1 MDLKQEI
8 GSRVKAARKM
18 RGMTQAALAEAID
31 MSFETV
37 SNLERGKTAPNFN
50 TLSDI
55 ATALDVEL
63 KFFFDYEPNNTSKL
77 RSRLISELSATT
89 LEVDDDKLALIA
101 DLAKVV
107 AQRQGAVCA
116 FLCTP
121 Q

>member
-1 MDLKQEI
+1 MTIDLKQEI

-50 TLSDI
+50 TLSDL

-89 LEVDDDKLALIA
+89 LEVDDDKLALIV

-107 AQRQGAVCA
+107 ARR
-116 FLCTP
+116 
-121 Q
+121 

>member
-1 MDLKQEI
+1 MTMDLKQEI
-8 GSRVKAARKM
+8 GSRVKASRKM

-55 ATALDVEL
+55 ATALDLEL

-107 AQRQGAVCA
+107 ARR
-116 FLCTP
+116 
-121 Q
+121 

>member
-1 MDLKQEI
+1 
-8 GSRVKAARKM
+8 
-18 RGMTQAALAEAID
+18 

-63 KFFFDYEPNNTSKL
+63 KFFFDYELNNTSKL
-77 RSRLISELSATT
+77 RSLLISELSATT

-101 DLAKVV
+101 DLAYW
-107 AQRQGAVCA
+107 Q
-116 FLCTP
+116 P
-121 Q
+121 

>member
-55 ATALDVEL
+55 ATALGVEL
-63 KFFFDYEPNNTSKL
+63 KFFFDYNSNAQTSSSPI
-77 RSRLISELSATT
+77 RQPTIPSAT
-89 LEVDDDKLALIA
+89 V
-101 DLAKVV
+101 
-107 AQRQGAVCA
+107 
-116 FLCTP
+116 
-121 Q
+121 

>member
-1 MDLKQEI
+1 MTIDLKQEI

-89 LEVDDDKLALIA
+89 LEVDDDKLALIV

-107 AQRQGAVCA
+107 ARR
-116 FLCTP
+116 
-121 Q
+121 

>member
-1 MDLKQEI
+1 MAMDLKQEV

-18 RGMTQAALAEAID
+18 RGMTQATLAEAIG

-55 ATALDVEL
+55 ASALSIEM
-63 KFFFDYEPNNTSKL
+63 KFFFDFQPNNSSKL
-77 RSRLISELSATT
+77 RSRLLSELNATT
-89 LEVDDDKLALIA
+89 LEVDDEKLALIA

-107 AQRQGAVCA
+107 AQR
-116 FLCTP
+116 
-121 Q
+121 

>member
-1 MDLKQEI
+1 MTIDLKQEI

-18 RGMTQAALAEAID
+18 LGMTQAALAEDID

-55 ATALDVEL
+55 AAALDVEL
-63 KFFFDYEPNNTSKL
+63 KFFFDYEVDNTSKL
-77 RSRLISELSATT
+77 RSRLLGELAATT
-89 LEVDDDKLALIA
+89 MEVDDEKLALIA

-107 AQRQGAVCA
+107 ARR
-116 FLCTP
+116 
-121 Q
+121 

>member
-1 MDLKQEI
+1 MALDLKQEV

-55 ATALDVEL
+55 AIALEVEM
-63 KFFFDYEPNNTSKL
+63 KFFFDFEASNTSKL
-77 RSRLISELSATT
+77 RSRLLSELNATT
-89 LEVDDDKLALIA
+89 LEVDDAKLALIA
-101 DLAKVV
+101 ELAKVV
-107 AQRQGAVCA
+107 ARR
-116 FLCTP
+116 
-121 Q
+121 

>member
-8 GSRVKAARKM
+8 GSRLKAARKM

-37 SNLERGKTAPNFN
+37 SILERGKTAPNFN
-50 TLSDI
+50 TLNDI

-77 RSRLISELSATT
+77 RSRLISKLSATT

-107 AQRQGAVCA
+107 ARR
-116 FLCTP
+116 
-121 Q
+121 

>member
-89 LEVDDDKLALIA
+89 LEVDDGKLALIA

-107 AQRQGAVCA
+107 ARR
-116 FLCTP
+116 T
-121 Q
+121 

>member
-55 ATALDVEL
+55 AAALDVEL
-63 KFFFDYEPNNTSKL
+63 KLFFDYEPNNASKL
-77 RSRLISELSATT
+77 RSRLISESSATT
-89 LEVDDDKLALIA
+89 LEVDDDRLALIA

-107 AQRQGAVCA
+107 AQR
-116 FLCTP
+116 
-121 Q
+121 

>member
-50 TLSDI
+50 TLSDL

-89 LEVDDDKLALIA
+89 LEVDDDKLALIV

-107 AQRQGAVCA
+107 ARR
-116 FLCTP
+116 
-121 Q
+121 

>member
-55 ATALDVEL
+55 ANALDVEL

-107 AQRQGAVCA
+107 ARR
-116 FLCTP
+116 
-121 Q
+121 

>member
-1 MDLKQEI
+1 MDVKREI

-63 KFFFDYEPNNTSKL
+63 KFFFDYEPSNTSKL
-77 RSRLISELSATT
+77 RSRLISEL
-89 LEVDDDKLALIA
+89 E
-101 DLAKVV
+101 
-107 AQRQGAVCA
+107 RFA
-116 FLCTP
+116 FNWFCILRH
-121 Q
+121 

>member
-1 MDLKQEI
+1 MGMDLKQEI

-55 ATALDVEL
+55 ATALEVEL
-63 KFFFDYEPNNTSKL
+63 KFFFDYERNNTSKL

-89 LEVDDDKLALIA
+89 LEVDDDKLALIN
-101 DLAKVV
+101 DLARVV
-107 AQRQGAVCA
+107 ARS
-116 FLCTP
+116 
-121 Q
+121 